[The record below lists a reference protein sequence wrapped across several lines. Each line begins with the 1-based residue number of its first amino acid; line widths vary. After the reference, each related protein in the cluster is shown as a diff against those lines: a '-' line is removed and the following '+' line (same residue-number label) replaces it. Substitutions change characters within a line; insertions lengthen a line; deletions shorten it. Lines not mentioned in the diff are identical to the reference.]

1 MAKVRADAAKYAE
14 TVSNA
19 QRERAATE
27 KYLADQM
34 AAVQAK
40 SRERDTE
47 ILRARA
53 SGNEELARELEA
65 QQRIAR
71 LSAEIF
77 EASRKEGMT
86 RAELEALAGC
96 KIGSAITSDFTN
108 QTVLY
113 VYDNLSE
120 RVHLRTK
127 KFSTYIPC
135 ATLVFAQ
142 IENGKYFRIRARQIK
157 MLIWGKI

>member
-19 QRERAATE
+19 QRERAETE

-40 SRERDTE
+40 SHERDTE

-53 SGNEELARELEA
+53 SGNEEVARELEA
-65 QQRIAR
+65 QRRIAR

-86 RAELEALAGC
+86 RAELEALAR
-96 KIGSAITSDFTN
+96 SANAQARERIDLEESITDRG
-108 QTVLY
+108 
-113 VYDNLSE
+113 E
-120 RVHLRTK
+120 RFVQIRTWADC
-127 KFSTYIPC
+127 FYGQGES
-135 ATLVFAQ
+135 L
-142 IENGKYFRIRARQIK
+142 
-157 MLIWGKI
+157 

>member
-27 KYLADQM
+27 KYLTDQM

-77 EASRKEGMT
+77 EASRKEGMR

-96 KIGSAITSDFTN
+96 KIGSAITFDFTN

-113 VYDNLSE
+113 VYDNCQS
-120 RVHLRTK
+120 V
-127 KFSTYIPC
+127 YIY
-135 ATLVFAQ
+135 AQRNFQHIFHAQHSYSHRLKMVNIFA
-142 IENGKYFRIRARQIK
+142 
-157 MLIWGKI
+157 

>member
-27 KYLADQM
+27 KHLADQM

-53 SGNEELARELEA
+53 FGNEELARELEA

-71 LSAEIF
+71 RHFAECEGRGRIF
-77 EASRKEGMT
+77 YS
-86 RAELEALAGC
+86 
-96 KIGSAITSDFTN
+96 
-108 QTVLY
+108 
-113 VYDNLSE
+113 
-120 RVHLRTK
+120 
-127 KFSTYIPC
+127 
-135 ATLVFAQ
+135 
-142 IENGKYFRIRARQIK
+142 
-157 MLIWGKI
+157 